1 VELDRKQGKGVFGM
15 KLTAVLVLAVAG
27 SVAVH
32 ADFSYTSTMKG
43 GGMMPASAARP
54 THTLIKGDK
63 MKVDTGDHAM
73 IMDFGSQTITHIN
86 HAQKTYSVM
95 PFGEV
100 ASQAGQAGVEVN
112 VDVQET
118 GQRKV
123 ISGFNCRQVIM
134 TMEMDSP
141 QARQQGAAMKMRMTM
156 ELWVSPDV
164 PGYQE
169 LRSLHQRIS
178 SGPGWAAMMRGSG
191 AGMQKNMAELQR
203 KMANLNG
210 VPVLQIMKMGAAG
223 DAAQTAQMQQGM
235 AQARAQLEA
244 MKAKGGEQAKMAE
257 AALARMGGAGSSGGS
272 MMEMTIESSGFST
285 ATIPAA
291 EFAPPAGYQKTA
303 AK

>member
-1 VELDRKQGKGVFGM
+1 M
-15 KLTAVLVLAVAG
+15 KLTAVLVLAVGG

-32 ADFSYTSTMKG
+32 ADFAYTSMMKG
-43 GGMMPASAARP
+43 GGMMAAGAVRP

-73 IMDFGSQTITHIN
+73 IMDFGSQTVTHIN
-86 HAQKTYSVM
+86 HAQKSYSVM

-100 ASQAGQAGVEVN
+100 GAKMSQIGAEVN
-112 VDVQET
+112 IDVQET

-123 ISGFNCRQVIM
+123 IGGFNCRQVVM

-141 QARQQGAAMKMRMTM
+141 MARQQGAAMKMRMTQ
-156 ELWVSPDV
+156 ELWVSPEV
-164 PGYQE
+164 PGYPE
-169 LRSLHQRIS
+169 LRSFYQRIS
-178 SGPGWAAMMRGSG
+178 SGPGFAAMMSGSG
-191 AGMQKNMAELQR
+191 PGMQKSMAELQK

-210 VPVLQIMKMGAAG
+210 APVLQIMKMSAAG

-257 AALARMGGAGSSGGS
+257 KALASMGGAGSSGGAL
-272 MMEMTIESSGFST
+272 MEMTIESSGFST
-285 ATIPAA
+285 ATIPAS

-303 AK
+303 AR

>member
-1 VELDRKQGKGVFGM
+1 M
-15 KLTAVLVLAVAG
+15 KLTAVMVLAIAG

-32 ADFSYTSTMKG
+32 AGFSYTSTMKG
-43 GGMMPASAARP
+43 GGMVAAAAVHP
-54 THTLIKGDK
+54 THTFIKGDK
-63 MKVDTGDHAM
+63 MKIDTGDFAM
-73 IMDFGSQTITHIN
+73 ILDFGSQTITHIN
-86 HAQKTYSVM
+86 HAGRTYSVM

-100 ASQAGQAGVEVN
+100 GAKMSQVGAQVN
-112 VDVQET
+112 VDVKET

-123 ISGFNCRQVIM
+123 INGFSCREVIM
-134 TMEMDSP
+134 TMEIESP
-141 QARQQGAAMKMRMTM
+141 SAGPQGSGMKMRMTM

-169 LRSLHQRIS
+169 LHAFQQRIS
-178 SGPGWAAMMRGSG
+178 SGPGWAAMMRGG
-191 AGMQKNMAELQR
+191 GQGMQKSMAELQK

-210 VPVLQIMKMGAAG
+210 APVLQIMKMSAAG
-223 DAAQTAQMQQGM
+223 NAAQTAQMEQGM

-257 AALARMGGAGSSGGS
+257 AALSRMGGAGSSGGS
-272 MMEMTIESSGFST
+272 LMEMTIQSSGFST
-285 ATIPAA
+285 ATIPAS

>member
-1 VELDRKQGKGVFGM
+1 M

-43 GGMMPASAARP
+43 GGMMAAGVVRP

-86 HAQKTYSVM
+86 HAQKTYSVT

-100 ASQAGQAGVEVN
+100 AAKAGQAVGAQVN

-123 ISGFNCRQVIM
+123 ISGFNCRQVIT

-141 QARQQGAAMKMRMTM
+141 QAGQQGGAMKMRMTM

-169 LRSLHQRIS
+169 LHSFHQRIS

-191 AGMQKNMAELQR
+191 AGMQKSMAELQR
-203 KMANLNG
+203 KMASLNG
-210 VPVLQIMKMGAAG
+210 VPVLQIMKMSAAG

-244 MKAKGGEQAKMAE
+244 LKAKGGEQAKMAE
-257 AALARMGGAGSSGGS
+257 AALARMGGAGSPGGA

-285 ATIPAA
+285 ATIPAS

-303 AK
+303 VR

>member
-1 VELDRKQGKGVFGM
+1 M

-32 ADFSYTSTMKG
+32 ADFAYTSTMKG
-43 GGMMPASAARP
+43 GGMMGAGARP

-63 MKVDTGDHAM
+63 MKVDTGDNAM

-86 HAQKTYSVM
+86 HTQKTYSVM
-95 PFGEV
+95 PFGEITAKV
-100 ASQAGQAGVEVN
+100 GQLGADIK

-123 ISGFNCRQVIM
+123 ISGFNCHEVIM
-134 TMEMDSP
+134 TMDMESP
-141 QARQQGAAMKMRMTM
+141 RAGPQGAAMKMRMTM
-156 ELWVSPDV
+156 DLWVSPDV

-169 LRSLHQRIS
+169 LHAFHQRVS

-191 AGMQKNMAELQR
+191 AGMQKNMAELQK

-210 VPVLQIMKMGAAG
+210 VPVLQVMKMTSAG
-223 DAAQTAQMQQGM
+223 DAAQNAQMQQGM

-257 AALARMGGAGSSGGS
+257 QALARMGGASGGAL
-272 MMEMTIESSGFST
+272 MEMTIESSGFST
-285 ATIPAA
+285 ATIPASD
-291 EFAPPAGYQKTA
+291 FAPPAGYSKTA

>member
-1 VELDRKQGKGVFGM
+1 M

-43 GGMMPASAARP
+43 GGMMAAGVVRP

-63 MKVDTGDHAM
+63 MKVDTGDHAT
-73 IMDFGSQTITHIN
+73 IMDFGSQTVTHIN
-86 HAQKTYSVM
+86 HAQKSYSVM

-100 ASQAGQAGVEVN
+100 AAKMSQAGAEVN

-123 ISGFNCRQVIM
+123 IGGFNCRQVVM

-141 QARQQGAAMKMRMTM
+141 MARQQGAGMKMRMTM

-164 PGYQE
+164 PGYRE
-169 LRSLHQRIS
+169 LHSFHQRIS
-178 SGPGWAAMMRGSG
+178 SGPGFAAMMGG
-191 AGMQKNMAELQR
+191 GPGMQKSMAELQK

-210 VPVLQIMKMGAAG
+210 APVLQIMKMGAAG

-257 AALARMGGAGSSGGS
+257 KALASMGGAGSPGGS

-285 ATIPAA
+285 ASIPAS

-303 AK
+303 VR